1 MSFDESINNVSF
13 KDTNM
18 FKPLIVGKTTLKHRV
33 VMPPMARMRSSFPD
47 YVPNK
52 EWAATYY
59 KQRSRREGTMIITE
73 GTHIAEEAGGY
84 DHAPG
89 IWSKEQINQ
98 WKTIIEGIHDNKS
111 YVWMQLLAL
120 GRQASIKSLTR
131 DGFPYVSAS
140 DNVYMSKQVEEE
152 AIKYNNL
159 QHGLTQEEI
168 NKYIRY
174 HVQAAKNAVEA
185 GVDGVEIHAAHGYLL
200 GQFQDTNSNNRSD
213 KYGGSIEN
221 RARFTLEIVDAVT
234 EEIGPMRVGIR
245 FSPYNTYGSMT
256 GSKDST
262 FLATFAYIIGELE
275 KRRKND
281 KGLAYIHLT
290 EPLEEDDS
298 VGNIQ
303 PTVKHEY
310 KEGTNEFI
318 YSIWKGPIIRTGDLA
333 TNPQKVLEILKNS
346 RTLTG
351 YGRYFISNPDLVD
364 RLENGLPLN
373 KYRKD
378 LFYAMTSEG
387 YIDYPT
393 YSEALANSD
402 FK

>member
-1 MSFDESINNVSF
+1 MSFDESIKNVPF

-18 FKPLIVGKTTLKHRV
+18 FKPLVVGNTTLKHRV
-33 VMPPMARMRSSFPD
+33 VMPPMARMRASFPD

-59 KQRSRREGTMIITE
+59 EQRSRREGTMIITE

-89 IWSKEQINQ
+89 IWSREQIEE
-98 WKTIIEGIHDNKS
+98 WKRIIDGIHKNKS
-111 YVWMQLLAL
+111 YVWMQLLSL
-120 GRQASIKSLTR
+120 GRQASIKSLAR

-140 DNVYMSKQVEEE
+140 DNIYMSESIKEE

-159 QHGLTQEEI
+159 QHGLTKEEI
-168 NKYIRY
+168 NNYIQF
-174 HVQAAKNAVEA
+174 HVQAAKNTIEA

-200 GQFQDTNSNNRSD
+200 GQFQDPISNKRTD
-213 KYGGSIEN
+213 EYGGSIEN
-221 RARFTLEIVDAVT
+221 RARLTLQIVDVISAM
-234 EEIGPMRVGIR
+234 IGPERVGIR
-245 FSPYNTYGSMT
+245 FSPYNIYGEMS
-256 GSKDST
+256 GSRDPAL
-262 FLATFAYIIGELE
+262 LATFAYMIGQLE
-275 KRRKND
+275 KRRKNN

-290 EPLEEDDS
+290 EPMEDDNS
-298 VGNIQ
+298 VENTQ
-303 PTVKHEY
+303 LTFKHDYE
-310 KEGTNEFI
+310 EGTNDFI
-318 YSIWKGPIIRTGDLA
+318 YSIWKGPIIRTGELA
-333 TNPQKVLEILKNS
+333 GNTEKVLEMLKDP

-393 YSEALANSD
+393 YSEVVANSY
-402 FK
+402 KK